1 MVAERET
8 SSVLSRHFFCVLN
21 FPDRMPKRST
31 GVIRTNHPGIQ

>member
-21 FPDRMPKRST
+21 FPARMPKR
-31 GVIRTNHPGIQ
+31 RAAD